1 MASTLAAHGGAPL
14 RLYTWHQPLHRTNE
28 ARVFDQPPR
37 DPAPESTRISDHA
50 LGRTS
55 GAELREGNSLV
66 LLRNGYATFAD
77 WLRAIRGAERWIH
90 LENYIF
96 FDGEIGRAFAD
107 ALAERVEAG
116 VTVRVL

>member
-28 ARVFDQPPR
+28 ARVFDQPPPR
-37 DPAPESTRISDHA
+37 SRVRIDPYQRPRARAHQ
-50 LGRTS
+50 R
-55 GAELREGNSLV
+55 AELREGNSLV

>member
-1 MASTLAAHGGAPL
+1 MRPCDSILGTNRFTARTRPGCSTNP
-14 RLYTWHQPLHRTNE
+14 
-28 ARVFDQPPR
+28 PPR
-37 DPAPESTRISDHA
+37 SRVRIDPYQRPRARAHQ
-50 LGRTS
+50 R
-55 GAELREGNSLV
+55 AELREGNSLV

>member
-1 MASTLAAHGGAPL
+1 MRPCDSILGTNRFTARTRPGCSTNP
-14 RLYTWHQPLHRTNE
+14 P
-28 ARVFDQPPR
+28 PPR
-37 DPAPESTRISDHA
+37 SRVRIDPYQRPRARAHQ
-50 LGRTS
+50 R
-55 GAELREGNSLV
+55 AELREGNSLV

-77 WLRAIRGAERWIH
+77 WLRASRGAERWIH